1 MVSAAA
7 AAAPGGRG
15 CPCARP
21 HRAGP
26 NRTSRPASSPSP
38 HPLGVRGDGGAV
50 LSHGGPARPWRAPSW
65 ARGAGRREGRGAAV
79 VKVLPWQRGGT
90 GSPGGPQPPAAQLPG
105 RGVSPRPSVV
115 GTASDGP
122 GADVTRECC
131 FWGVFRGFLPEF
143 NFGLSCH
150 DPQVPY
156 VFNAFIYSGLTKVW
170 AVLSV

>member
-65 ARGAGRREGRGAAV
+65 ARGAGRRERRGAAV

-105 RGVSPRPSVV
+105 RGSRLGPPWWALPQTGRAPMGLESVAFGECFVVFSLSLTLVSLVTTPRYRMSLMLSF
-115 GTASDGP
+115 TAVSQ
-122 GADVTRECC
+122 R
-131 FWGVFRGFLPEF
+131 
-143 NFGLSCH
+143 
-150 DPQVPY
+150 
-156 VFNAFIYSGLTKVW
+156 SGQC
-170 AVLSV
+170 